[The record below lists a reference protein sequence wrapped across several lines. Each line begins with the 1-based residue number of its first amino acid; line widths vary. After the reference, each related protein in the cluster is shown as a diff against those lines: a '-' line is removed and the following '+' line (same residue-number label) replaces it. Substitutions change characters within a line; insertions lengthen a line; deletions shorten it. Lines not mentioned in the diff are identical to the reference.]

1 LFDPDGRIPHD
12 LITLCGIWESQTMV
26 LGEFADASGKQFL
39 PIKKRLR
46 RNVNMKALY
55 GFAAVAAAGTM
66 LVSAATAQAEDIEI
80 TIASGHPPG
89 VVYAGLMKDF
99 FQPELVKRVA
109 ENTDHTIS
117 FVEGYS
123 GSIVKVNETMQGVE
137 NGIVD
142 IGGFCYCFEPS
153 RLPLHAFQVMLPFGT
168 MDPTVSLAVA
178 QDVYN
183 AVPFLNEVFETDYN
197 QKLLARI
204 ADGGYNLGTT
214 FDWESVDDLE
224 DIQLAGAG
232 LNLKWL
238 EFAGV
243 TPVQGSL
250 PEAYQG
256 MANNLYEGWIM
267 FPSAWVNLKLYE
279 QGPFYTLIGFGS
291 ITWHGL
297 TINLDKWNSLPSDVQ
312 EVMLEVAADFELLT
326 GSNNKD
332 RYAKDVETLRGLM
345 TVNDLDPAVRLT
357 WAQSL
362 ADWPA
367 QKAAELDAEGL
378 PASEVLS
385 VALESAEKHGYTW
398 PVRYELN

>member
-1 LFDPDGRIPHD
+1 
-12 LITLCGIWESQTMV
+12 M
-26 LGEFADASGKQFL
+26 
-39 PIKKRLR
+39 KKGLTIII
-46 RNVNMKALY
+46 AL
-55 GFAAVAAAGTM
+55 AVIAAAGWFL
-66 LVSAATAQAEDIEI
+66 LVDRTEEAAPPAATATETTTETTTETAAAAPAEPAGETITL

-99 FQPELVKRVA
+99 FQPELQKRVA
-109 ENTDHTIS
+109 ERTNHTIE

-142 IGGFCYCFEPS
+142 IGGFCFCFEPS
-153 RLPLHAFQVMLPFGT
+153 RLPLHAFQIMLPFGT
-168 MDPTVSLAVA
+168 MDPTTSLAIA

-183 AVPFLNEVFETDYN
+183 AVPFMNDVFESDYN

-214 FDWESVDDLE
+214 FDWNSVEDLQG
-224 DIQLAGAG
+224 IQIAGAG

-267 FPSAWVNLKLYE
+267 FPSAWVGLKLYE
-279 QGPFYTLIGFGS
+279 QGPFYTTIGFGS

-297 TINLDKWNSLPSDVQ
+297 TINQDKWNSLPADVQ
-312 EVMLEVAADFELLT
+312 EIMLEVAADFEQLT
-326 GSNNKD
+326 GSNNKE
-332 RYAKDVETLRGLM
+332 RYATDMETLRGLI
-345 TVNDLDPAVRLT
+345 TVKELGPDVRLE

-362 ADWPA
+362 AGWPA
-367 QKAAELDAEGL
+367 EKAAELDAMGL
-378 PASEVLS
+378 PASEVLAT
-385 VALESAEKHGYTW
+385 ALNSAIERGYEW
-398 PVRYELN
+398 PIVYELN